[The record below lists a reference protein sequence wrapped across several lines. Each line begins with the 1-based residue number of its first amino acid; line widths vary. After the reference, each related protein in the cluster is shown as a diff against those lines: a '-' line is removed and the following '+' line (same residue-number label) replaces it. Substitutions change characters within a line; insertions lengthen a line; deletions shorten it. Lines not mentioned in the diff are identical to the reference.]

1 MPKTVFQG
9 IRISGIAGAVPKT
22 IIENRSFVDQIGE
35 KAVEKV
41 IKNSGVERFHKSV
54 RRQTAGDLSYVAAKE
69 LIEKKKI
76 DLSEV
81 GLIVNITET
90 PDYIAPSTAFVI
102 HKRLGLPNDCIAFD
116 VNLGCTG
123 FVYGINIAA
132 SMLSSFTQ
140 KKYAIITVGDV
151 GKYCITDSRK
161 NPDNTYLMMMGDGC
175 AAALIEKTDTP
186 SKIVIDL
193 YADSKDFRVLHT
205 MGGTRC
211 VDVESVV
218 TTWSD
223 GIDRSPLDPY
233 MDGMAVF
240 SFATR
245 TVPQSIRQIMEE
257 RNETFEDYSKVYFHQ
272 ANKMIVD
279 RLGKILNIPEGK
291 VATSLKE
298 YGNTNGASI
307 PFTIMADMD
316 RDSGAKEKHIMM
328 CGFGVGLSWGIVIAD
343 INPDEVFSII
353 ESDDIYEEGEFLPF

>member
-1 MPKTVFQG
+1 MPKTEFQG
-9 IRISGIAGAVPKT
+9 IRIAGMAGAVPQT

-41 IKNSGVERFHKSV
+41 IKNSGVERFHRSP
-54 RRQTAGDLSYVAAKE
+54 RRQTAGDLSYVAANE

-76 DLSEV
+76 DVSEV

-132 SMLSSFTQ
+132 SMLASGN
-140 KKYAIITVGDV
+140 KRYAIITLGDV
-151 GKYCITDSRK
+151 GKHGVTDDRD

-175 AAALIEKTDTP
+175 AAVLIEKTKEEST
-186 SKIVIDL
+186 IITDL
-193 YADSKDFRVLHT
+193 YADSTDFGILHT
-205 MGGTRC
+205 MGGARC
-211 VDVESVV
+211 YDAEDVV

-223 GIDRSPLDPY
+223 GIDRSPFDPY

-240 SFATR
+240 SFSTR
-245 TVPQSIRQIMEE
+245 TVPEYIKRYMEE
-257 RNETFEDYSKVYFHQ
+257 SGETFEDYSGVYFHQ
-272 ANKMIVD
+272 ANKMILD
-279 RLGKILNIPEGK
+279 RLSKILKIPEGK
-291 VATSLKE
+291 TPTSLTD

-307 PFTIMADMD
+307 PFTILTEFKK
-316 RDSGAKEKHIMM
+316 RGFNEKQHVML
-328 CGFGVGLSWGIVIAD
+328 CGFGVGLSWGIVSAD
-343 INPDEVFSII
+343 IDPSEVYSIV